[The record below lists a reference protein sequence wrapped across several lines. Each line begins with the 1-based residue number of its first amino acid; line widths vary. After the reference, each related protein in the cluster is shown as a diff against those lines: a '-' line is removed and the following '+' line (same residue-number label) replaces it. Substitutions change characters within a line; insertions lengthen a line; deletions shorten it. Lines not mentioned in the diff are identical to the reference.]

1 MTTRPSKWLAFVPAA
16 LLPFLT
22 GCGGSQS
29 VLNPQ
34 GLQAERL
41 AQLFWLFTGVCGAV
55 WILVLIAMMIAIFRK
70 PRKGY
75 RPVDPLV
82 VDAQGERRT
91 AIVVGS
97 LVTLTALMLIAFT
110 FLSYVATRGLAAPNE
125 ALNIEITG
133 YQWWW
138 NVKYD
143 NPNPSQVFD
152 TANEIHV
159 PVDRPVSIDLK
170 AADVIHS
177 FWVPNLT
184 GKQDLIPGQDNIVSF
199 TARHVGRY
207 RGQCAEFCGW
217 QHAHMAFLVI
227 VESAGD
233 FEAWRNGQL
242 RVARAAAG
250 EESKDREILHGKDI
264 FNTRGCALCHTIRG
278 TNAGGRMGPDLTHLA
293 SRSTL
298 AAGTLPNTQ
307 HDLIAWIADPQAIK
321 PGNKMPKVPL
331 DGSELDALG
340 AYLRMLE

>member
-1 MTTRPSKWLAFVPAA
+1 MTARRLKWLAVVHAP

-22 GCGGSQS
+22 GCEGSQS

-34 GLQAERL
+34 GLQAIRL
-41 AQLFWLFTGVCGAV
+41 AKLFWIFTGVCGTIWV
-55 WILVLIAMMIAIFRK
+55 LVLIAMTIAILKR
-70 PRKGY
+70 PRGEY
-75 RPVDPLV
+75 RLVDPLV
-82 VDAQGERRT
+82 LDAQGERTT

-97 LVTLTALMLIAFT
+97 LVSVTALILVAFT
-110 FLSYVATRGLAAPNE
+110 FLSYVATRGLAASNE
-125 ALNIEITG
+125 ALKIEITG

-138 NVKYD
+138 NVKYE
-143 NPNPSQVFD
+143 NPDPSQVFD

-159 PVDRPVSIDLK
+159 PVERPVSLDLK

-242 RVARAAAG
+242 RAAG
-250 EESKDREILHGKDI
+250 DDRKDRDVSQGKDI

-278 TNAGGRMGPDLTHLA
+278 TSAGGRLGPDLTHLA

-298 AAGTLPNTQ
+298 AAGTLPNTK
-307 HDLIAWIADPQAIK
+307 HDLIAWVADPQAIK

-340 AYLRMLE
+340 EYLRMLE